1 MTRTHLKF
9 LLFFLI
15 LANRILGQVE
25 FLISEFRLFPEK
37 ITILEIEPTSL
48 SWSIANG
55 FILLDSHRRELV
67 ELNTVGDV
75 SLSSGFGKN
84 SSIYGEPIAMGISPE
99 GIWVVDR
106 LENQISL
113 LDYRLNLIRNDRLNL
128 RIFPEYAT
136 VDPWGR
142 IFLYSRSYNSIFIVD
157 KGELDSQPFL
167 DLSKEFSEMICIK
180 DMMINQ
186 DGEFGILDCEGMV
199 HFFNRLGKRQLSFP
213 SNVNRPEFI
222 APVRQKWF
230 VFNQNGEGMSV
241 REQEKVS
248 IPGASVPV
256 LDIAVMNRSIAILS
270 HDHILILNVQ
280 F

>member
-1 MTRTHLKF
+1 ML
-9 LLFFLI
+9 
-15 LANRILGQVE
+15 
-25 FLISEFRLFPEK
+25 
-37 ITILEIEPTSL
+37 
-48 SWSIANG
+48 
-55 FILLDSHRRELV
+55 
-67 ELNTVGDV
+67 
-75 SLSSGFGKN
+75 
-84 SSIYGEPIAMGISPE
+84 
-99 GIWVVDR
+99 
-106 LENQISL
+106 NQISL

-157 KGELDSQPFL
+157 KGELDSRPFL

-199 HFFNRLGKRQLSFP
+199 HFFNRLGKKQLSFP
-213 SNVNRPEFI
+213 SNVNRSEFI

-241 REQEKVS
+241 REQEKVL
-248 IPGASVPV
+248 IPGGSVPV

>member
-1 MTRTHLKF
+1 MTRSHLKF

-15 LANRILGQVE
+15 LANRTLGQVE

-55 FILLDSHRRELV
+55 FILLDSYRRELV
-67 ELNTVGDV
+67 ELNTVGGV
-75 SLSSGFGKN
+75 SLSSGFRQN

-142 IFLYSRSYNSIFIVD
+142 IFLYSRSFNSIFIVD

-199 HFFNRLGKRQLSFP
+199 HFFNRLGKKQLSFP
-213 SNVNRPEFI
+213 SNVNRSAFI